1 MIPFVEIAL
10 VAALL
15 AFLAVL
21 DAVAPAMHPGPRW
34 RKWIPCLLAG
44 VVLFVWIAGPVV
56 EPKLPEP
63 SCNNVT
69 HVLGAAS
76 GPCIETCIL
85 SQDNSNRTGPFPPD
99 LSDLFYEEKYIMKGW
114 ICTKCL
120 SSGTPNMQLVMLTC
134 TVL

>member
-1 MIPFVEIAL
+1 MIPFVEITL
-10 VAALL
+10 VAVLL

-56 EPKLPEP
+56 EPRQLEP

-69 HVLGAAS
+69 QVLGAAS
-76 GPCIETCIL
+76 GPCTDMCVL
-85 SQDNSNRTGPFPPD
+85 SKDNSNRTDPFPP
-99 LSDLFYEEKYIMKGW
+99 DLFYEEKYIMKEW

-120 SSGTPNMQLVMLTC
+120 SRGTPNMQHVMLTC